1 MAERYRFFD
10 SIDGEDERFYTADE
24 FAEYFRQFLSSGVY
38 AKDGQAGL
46 RVEADEV
53 SMQVGITQGAAFIE
67 GYMYKIDTEPLTL
80 TLAAADPAL
89 NRIDRVVVRLDKTL
103 ENRHVKAFVLTGEPS
118 ANPSAPQI
126 TRDGNIYEI
135 SLAKINVTAGK
146 SFVEQSQIIDERT
159 NEDVCGFVSSLISI
173 PTSQFQDEWEDWK
186 TIVQPALIDQFN
198 QWFTGIIDDTGGDID
213 VFTQAFNAWFGG
225 IKQQYDDWF
234 DGIEDG
240 TFITYEKIDTDR
252 GMNVAVDGKISIKA
266 HLDDGMPHKTIDGG
280 YKYGLR
286 VNEDKSITLVVEE
299 AV

>member
-1 MAERYRFFD
+1 MAEYYRFFD
-10 SIDGEDERFYTADE
+10 SIDGEDERYYTADE

-38 AKDGQAGL
+38 AKEGQAGL

-53 SMQVGITQGAAFIE
+53 SMQVSITQGAAFIE

-213 VFTQAFNAWFGG
+213 AFTQAFNAWFGG

-280 YKYGLR
+280 HKYGLR